1 MSKKFE
7 LIAKTFQGIEEELA
21 TEIEALGGEDIEIG
35 RRMVSFKGDKELM
48 YKANFF
54 CRTALRILKPVY
66 SFKATDTDE
75 LYAKIKEFDWQ
86 TIITPKGTFSIDSV
100 VNSDDFRNSRF
111 VTYRVKDAIVDYFTE
126 LGGERPSVRLT
137 NPDIYLNVH
146 ISHNECTISLDSSG
160 ESLHKRGY
168 RVAQT
173 EAPINEV
180 LAAAMLLK
188 AGWDGSKDF
197 VDPMCGSG
205 TLLIEAALIATN
217 TAPGLYRKG
226 YAFEKWNDFDADLL
240 QEIYNDDS
248 REREFTHKI
257 YGADISPQVIEIARQ
272 NIKGAGME
280 RYISLEAKSIQRWE
294 EAPQNCLVV
303 TNPPYGERLNP
314 RDLEEIYSSLGTK
327 LKHIFTGCDAW
338 VISSSMEGFDKIG
351 LKPSQKIA
359 LMNGSLECEF
369 REYQIFGGTYSQHKK
384 AVAEGK
390 TATPQRK
397 EKSKFAK
404 RDEFKR
410 EGGKKEKTF
419 AKSNDKKRYSF
430 DDRKAPKEFKP
441 KREAKRPDFKP
452 QTEKTTPKFPYEKRE
467 LHGDEFVS
475 KFVTFRQPSMLE
487 GASSGDAKQFRKR
500 KKKEE

>member
-7 LIAKTFQGIEEELA
+7 LIAKTFQGVEEELA

-248 REREFTHKI
+248 REREFTYKI

-327 LKHIFTGCDAW
+327 LKHIFSIC
-338 VISSSMEGFDKIG
+338 
-351 LKPSQKIA
+351 
-359 LMNGSLECEF
+359 SLINF
-369 REYQIFGGTYSQHKK
+369 T
-384 AVAEGK
+384 
-390 TATPQRK
+390 
-397 EKSKFAK
+397 
-404 RDEFKR
+404 
-410 EGGKKEKTF
+410 
-419 AKSNDKKRYSF
+419 NL
-430 DDRKAPKEFKP
+430 
-441 KREAKRPDFKP
+441 
-452 QTEKTTPKFPYEKRE
+452 E
-467 LHGDEFVS
+467 LHV
-475 KFVTFRQPSMLE
+475 
-487 GASSGDAKQFRKR
+487 
-500 KKKEE
+500 